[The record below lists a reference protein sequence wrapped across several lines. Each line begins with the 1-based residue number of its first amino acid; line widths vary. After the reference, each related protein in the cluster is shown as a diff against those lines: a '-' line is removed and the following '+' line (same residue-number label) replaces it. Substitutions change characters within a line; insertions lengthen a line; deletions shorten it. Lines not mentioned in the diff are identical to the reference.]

1 MRIID
6 DKLYS
11 ELIKVLAEDP
21 KVKVFQQLVL
31 APKAEATDKPGEIA
45 AEKSEVKND
54 IRKD

>member
-11 ELIKVLAEDP
+11 ELVKVLAEDP
-21 KVKVFQQLVL
+21 KVKVFQQLIL

-45 AEKSEVKND
+45 AEKSEVK
-54 IRKD
+54 K